1 MKWNRH
7 SRLEGQ
13 HAFLGASKYEWLNYD
28 EEKLTER
35 YFNMLA
41 VQRGTK
47 LHALAA
53 QLIEERVKLPANNKT
68 FNMYV
73 NDAIGFRMKP
83 EQLLYYSENCFG
95 TADTI
100 LYSEKDSFLRIHDLK
115 TGMTKPSM
123 HQLEIYAALFFLEYD
138 LPVND
143 TEIELRIYHN
153 DDILVA
159 NPDIEIIAPVMDK
172 IVTFDKVIE
181 QIKKEQMQ

>member
-1 MKWNRH
+1 
-7 SRLEGQ
+7 
-13 HAFLGASKYEWLNYD
+13 
-28 EEKLTER
+28 
-35 YFNMLA
+35 
-41 VQRGTK
+41 
-47 LHALAA
+47 
-53 QLIEERVKLPANNKT
+53 
-68 FNMYV
+68 MYV
-73 NDAIGFRMKP
+73 NDAIGYKMTP
-83 EQLLYYSENCFG
+83 EQMLYYSEYCFG
-95 TADTI
+95 CADAI
-100 LYSEKDSFLRIHDLK
+100 SFKHNFLRIHDLK